1 LIGLFAL
8 IGLGVT
14 MKGLSKMLGIS
25 LHGSKIIEN
34 LTQKPE
40 EEDVEE
46 PEGEDDSRLHK
57 MMKNELFRKE

>member
-1 LIGLFAL
+1 
-8 IGLGVT
+8 

-40 EEDVEE
+40 EEDEEE